1 MFATHSHSEAQWN
14 ESGWFVDQALPPHIE
29 PNHLDPMEL
38 AGLCSAPWLRRGV
51 ASLRGAGERTC
62 AYIGGHTQR
71 NMQWPQKFGSCHKAG
86 MLVFHHESWPCYGC
100 ILFMPWK
107 LLQFNITIDKGVV
120 GTLIHIIGNS
130 YQLSYSFSIIV
141 KSLSKMWQPLASTF
155 CSHRIGSLECQ
166 CFGCQKMSTPANLQ
180 SSSPVGSLATSAAGF
195 LQPLGLVAVRTIF
208 YALLAPLL
216 SFWFIFEVVQL
227 GAFFDCY
234 HIGKDW
240 NGDSIHLHGVPHHVD
255 QFWIFTWLA
264 PKEWNNATLLW
275 IVKILDL
282 LERLDDHLEAIE
294 LDGQL
299 VVLGQGTGLLGN
311 DLTKWDQL
319 QTILLGDLGCG
330 EQAHGILCH
339 SDLFLSHWL
348 LGIGLVQGHGHLGF
362 SMFLLAQ
369 SILFGQ
375 GLFECI
381 FCTLLG
387 HLCPGLLPLA

>member
-1 MFATHSHSEAQWN
+1 M
-14 ESGWFVDQALPPHIE
+14 
-29 PNHLDPMEL
+29 
-38 AGLCSAPWLRRGV
+38 
-51 ASLRGAGERTC
+51 ASLRGVGETTG
-62 AYIGGHTQR
+62 AYIDGHTQR

-100 ILFMPWK
+100 ILFMPWR

-208 YALLAPLL
+208 YALLALL

-255 QFWIFTWLA
+255 QFWIFAWLA

-319 QTILLGDLGCG
+319 QTILLADLGCG
-330 EQAHGILCH
+330 EQSHWHSHGIGFLAWTHMVYLAAFGLAPDSWMAVSTASICLASSGTSR
-339 SDLFLSHWL
+339 SDL
-348 LGIGLVQGHGHLGF
+348 LGLWPISKVSTLVPPTSMVTSIGVDF
-362 SMFLLAQ
+362 
-369 SILFGQ
+369 
-375 GLFECI
+375 
-381 FCTLLG
+381 
-387 HLCPGLLPLA
+387 LLPLCFGLWLVFEEVFLAWSSMA